1 MHIELV
7 SSLTTAEFIK
17 SSRRG
22 KPKLVYSDNAKTSKA
37 GAKWLANI
45 NRDQKIRDF
54 LSNETILWTF
64 NVPNAPSWGGQFERL
79 IGFIKAS
86 LYRTIGKTQLTW
98 AELEEVFLDIE
109 IMLNNRP
116 LAYIEKEID
125 YSILT
130 PNSLILRC
138 DVNFPGAALHESE
151 SETIKK
157 RHKYI
162 KRCKEALWKRW
173 KYECLVAVRKKP
185 NLKNKDKTFK
195 INVGDVVLIKG
206 EEKNRGHWKIGIL
219 NHLYNGKDNTIRV
232 AQLHIGKKL
241 IDRSIQLLYPF
252 ELPVKILHQQTRMKR
267 KTN

>member
-1 MHIELV
+1 M
-7 SSLTTAEFIK
+7 S
-17 SSRRG
+17 
-22 KPKLVYSDNAKTSKA
+22 
-37 GAKWLANI
+37 
-45 NRDQKIRDF
+45 
-54 LSNETILWTF
+54 
-64 NVPNAPSWGGQFERL
+64 GQFERL
-79 IGFIKAS
+79 IGLLKAI
-86 LYRTIGKTQLTW
+86 LYRTTGKAQLTW
-98 AELEEVFLDIE
+98 AELEEVLLDIE
-109 IMLNNRP
+109 IILNNRS
-116 LAYIEKEID
+116 LTYIDEEID
-125 YSILT
+125 YPIFTL
-130 PNSLILRC
+130 NSLILGR
-138 DVNFPGAALHESE
+138 DVNFPDAAPHESE

-173 KYECLVAVRKKP
+173 KHEYLVALREKH

-252 ELPVKILHQQTRMKR
+252 EFPVKILHQQTRMKR